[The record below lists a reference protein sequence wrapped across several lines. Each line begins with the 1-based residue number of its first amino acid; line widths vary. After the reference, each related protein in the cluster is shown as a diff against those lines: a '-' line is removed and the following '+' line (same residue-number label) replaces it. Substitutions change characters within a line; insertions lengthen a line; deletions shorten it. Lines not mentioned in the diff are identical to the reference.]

1 MAEEPAKVAE
11 IVDGTHTRS
20 NVNRVIKLLEAH
32 GARGIPL
39 PQALTDALP
48 HVVAKLLRSDSP
60 RIQNSGAKLMLAI
73 ARHNLE
79 LVELADKM
87 ARLDEAKPTELTS
100 MPIKL
105 IGVDPRALE

>member
-1 MAEEPAKVAE
+1 MSQEPAKVAE

-20 NVNRVIKLLEAH
+20 NVARVIKVLDEH
-32 GARGIPL
+32 GAKGIPL
-39 PQALTDALP
+39 PSALTDALP

-60 RIQNSGAKLMLAI
+60 RIQNSGVKLALAI

-79 LVELADKM
+79 LVALADRM
-87 ARLDEAKPTELTS
+87 SRLDESKPTELVE

-105 IGVDPRALE
+105 IGVDPKALE